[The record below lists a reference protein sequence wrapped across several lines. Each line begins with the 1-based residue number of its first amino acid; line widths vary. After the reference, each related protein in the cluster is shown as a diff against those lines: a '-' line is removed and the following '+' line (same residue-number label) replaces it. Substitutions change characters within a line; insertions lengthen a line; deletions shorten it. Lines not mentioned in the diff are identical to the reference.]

1 MKDEEFR
8 KNYPALAKELESSE
22 TQEYQIDGVRVMSE
36 DSDKPSEPRTYI
48 PSVVDYIRRC
58 DTVSQALEILEY
70 LVKSGELTNSMARD
84 IKRQLKSEGLRSFGT
99 KKEKG
104 HYLKFG
110 IESE

>member
-1 MKDEEFR
+1 MKDDEFR
-8 KNYPALAKELESSE
+8 KDYPALAKELEAGE

-36 DSDKPSEPRTYI
+36 KSDKPQEPRTYI

-58 DTVSQALEILEY
+58 DTVSQALEIVDY

-110 IESE
+110 IDSE